1 MSSSDL
7 VWKALADPS
16 RREILDLLAP
26 GPRTTGELCAY
37 FAPNAQGG
45 LARTT
50 VMKHLDVLVAA
61 KLVLIRREGRTRWN
75 FINPAP
81 LQGILDQ
88 WLSRTTQA
96 TARSLHRLADTACR
110 PDEAT

>member
-1 MSSSDL
+1 MNTRDL
-7 VWKALADPS
+7 VWKALADPT
-16 RREILDLLAP
+16 RREILDQLVS
-26 GPRTTGELCAY
+26 GPRTTGELCGH
-37 FAPNAQGG
+37 FAPEECGG

-61 KLVLIRREGRTRWN
+61 HLVLVRREGRTRWN

-81 LQGILDQ
+81 LQRILDH

-96 TARSLHRLADTACR
+96 SARSLNRLADCSA
-110 PDEAT
+110 ENES

>member
-26 GPRTTGELCAY
+26 GPRTTGNLCSH
-37 FAPNAQGG
+37 FAPEAQGG

-61 KLVLIRREGRTRWN
+61 KLVLIRREGRSRWN
-75 FINPAP
+75 YINPAP
-81 LQGILDQ
+81 LQRILDQ

-96 TARSLHRLADTACR
+96 TARSLNRLTDCANETDA
-110 PDEAT
+110 

>member
-1 MSSSDL
+1 VSPSDL
-7 VWKALADPS
+7 VWKALADPT
-16 RREILDLLAP
+16 RRQILDQLAI
-26 GPRTTGELCAY
+26 GPRTTGELCAH
-37 FAPNAQGG
+37 FAPEAQGG

-50 VMKHLDVLVAA
+50 VMKHLDGLVAA

-81 LQGILDQ
+81 LQRILDH

-96 TARSLHRLADTACR
+96 TARSLNRLADCTTR
-110 PDEAT
+110 NES